1 MILKMECAILDVL
14 KFELRV
20 DSPLNYTEILLKAA
34 DACDSARELCAFLI
48 MLTTVDAERYLGADP
63 VIVAAAAVVIALDAL
78 HGCALPLSLA
88 RALSDADI
96 AFGAVH
102 DMATMLHRTHCV
114 KKELS
119 ASLHSKF
126 SNMEHH
132 RVARLRPAA
141 VTPSMV
147 PPRPPAPL
155 FSMALRPRKRTVL
168 ARGLVG
174 APSSITA

>member
-1 MILKMECAILDVL
+1 MECAILDVL
-14 KFELRV
+14 RFELRV
-20 DSPLNYTEILLKAA
+20 DSPLSYTEILLSSA

-78 HGCALPLSLA
+78 HGCALPLGLA
-88 RALSDADI
+88 HALSESGI
-96 AFGAVH
+96 VLSAVQ
-102 DMATMLHRTHCV
+102 DMATMLHRTHCG

-119 ASLHSKF
+119 GSLHAKF

-141 VTPSMV
+141 VTPALV
-147 PPRPPAPL
+147 PPRAPAPR
-155 FSMALRPRKRTVL
+155 FSMALRPRKPAALVG
-168 ARGLVG
+168 GLVG
-174 APSSITA
+174 MGGTVA